1 MWEFLRGTLRCG
13 ALWKTCRRASY
24 GAALAVVFAT
34 GTAFAAE
41 KSIERGIASIFYSQP
56 TACGVTMS
64 NSKMHAAHKTAPCGS
79 VLTVRSTKTGRSIQ
93 VRVVD
98 RGPYVRGRVID
109 LTPAAFKELGIS
121 LSAGLTPVEVS
132 R

>member
-1 MWEFLRGTLRCG
+1 MTKNSFAYGTLR
-13 ALWKTCRRASY
+13 KTRHR
-24 GAALAVVFAT
+24 AALM
-34 GTAFAAE
+34 AALLALFGII
-41 KSIERGIASIFYSQP
+41 SPAHAGERGIASIFYSQP

-79 VLTVRSTKTGRSIQ
+79 VLTVRSVKTGRSIQ

-98 RGPYVRGRVID
+98 RGPYVRGRIID
-109 LTPAAFKELGIS
+109 LTPAAFRELGVS